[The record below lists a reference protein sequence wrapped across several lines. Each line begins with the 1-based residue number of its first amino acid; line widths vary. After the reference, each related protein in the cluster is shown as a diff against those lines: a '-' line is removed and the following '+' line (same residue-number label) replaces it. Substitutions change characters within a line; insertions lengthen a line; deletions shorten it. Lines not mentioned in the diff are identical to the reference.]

1 MPEEN
6 LTTIDEGIRRVQ
18 RQRSG
23 DRTPDRVPTDEA
35 VGDPDEGSP
44 AAAGQ
49 SGAAAGALAGTAI
62 AGPFGMVAGAVV
74 GAAAGVVAEGDAD
87 ETRTH
92 DARRKEAEYEAWR
105 NDDDPAARG
114 ERGDGP

>member
-1 MPEEN
+1 M
-6 LTTIDEGIRRVQ
+6 
-18 RQRSG
+18 
-23 DRTPDRVPTDEA
+23 A
-35 VGDPDEGSP
+35 
-44 AAAGQ
+44 
-49 SGAAAGALAGTAI
+49 
-62 AGPFGMVAGAVV
+62 AGAVV